1 MKTTV
6 TMMCWY
12 LPLPN
17 TGWQVQANQENGF
30 VEIALK
36 HIDSTKIIEIMNMN
50 SLIGQCYQFI
60 VVY

>member
-1 MKTTV
+1 
-6 TMMCWY
+6 MMCWY